1 MQANPPI
8 ANAPPPASM
17 PRYPAPVLRAGASR
31 HVVVVAGPPDA
42 AMREFLASLSGVAAE
57 RQTVLA
63 FAAATQDDVQVVRLA
78 LEQALAQAEAG
89 AQLYLLGPEA
99 LIWSLFN
106 LARSMGLQPEEIS
119 LLRAESAARPVY
131 CVHCAGLQ
139 QAGPGPETDCPH
151 CGVRLLVREHF
162 SQRLGAYMGVCANA
176 QQPYAKEA
184 A

>member
-1 MQANPPI
+1 MQVSPPI

-42 AMREFLASLSGVAAE
+42 AMREFLGTLCGVAAD
-57 RQTVLA
+57 RQTLLE
-63 FAAATQDDVQVVRLA
+63 FPAATQDDAQVLMLA
-78 LEQALAQAEAG
+78 LQQSLAQSEAG

-119 LLRAESAARPVY
+119 LLRAQSAQRPVY
-131 CVHCAGLQ
+131 CVHCARLH
-139 QAGPGPETDCPH
+139 QAGPGTQADCPH
-151 CGVRLLVREHF
+151 CGVRLFVREHF